1 MIADAS
7 RSALRGIRSLR
18 ISRYM
23 PLLFLVLLAGC
34 ETVTAVV
41 APPAPP
47 PDPKTLMPAL
57 EQRIAVLIADQRSRL
72 APDARPLAI
81 DPELSDVARKRATDM
96 AQKNY
101 FAHTAPNG
109 DTSATILMAQDAH
122 FQGLLGE
129 NMAAQ
134 HYTQAGGID
143 VEAFARRFVDTWLA
157 SPPHKEN
164 LSFADYNRTGVGAA
178 VNGDTVYVTQLFS
191 TDLGLGP
198 HQDDTPPAVVT
209 PVPSAKAGKDLPTP
223 KPNPLAGMR
232 GSEGTQ

>member
-1 MIADAS
+1 VRRLA
-7 RSALRGIRSLR
+7 
-18 ISRYM
+18 
-23 PLLFLVLLAGC
+23 PLLLLILMTGC
-34 ETVTAVV
+34 DTVTAVV
-41 APPAPP
+41 SPPPP

-57 EQRIAVLIADQRSRL
+57 EQRIAILIADQRLKL
-72 APDARPLAI
+72 APNARPLAI
-81 DPELSDVARKRATDM
+81 DPELADVARKRAADM

-109 DTSATILMAQDAH
+109 DTSATILMAEDAR

-134 HYTQAGGID
+134 HYTPAIGID

-157 SPPHKEN
+157 SAPHKEN
-164 LSFADYNRTGVGAA
+164 LSFADYDRTGVGAA
-178 VNGDTVYVTQLFS
+178 VNGDTVYVTQLFA

-198 HQDDTPPAVVT
+198 HQDDAPPPVVT
-209 PVPSAKAGKDLPTP
+209 PVPSAKAGKDLPVP

-232 GSEGTQ
+232 GSEGGH

>member
-1 MIADAS
+1 MTAFAFP
-7 RSALRGIRSLR
+7 SALRGIRSLR
-18 ISRYM
+18 ISRYV
-23 PLLFLVLLAGC
+23 PLLLLVLLTGC
-34 ETVTAVV
+34 NTVTAVV
-41 APPAPP
+41 APKAPP

-57 EQRIAVLIADQRSRL
+57 EQRIAVLIADARGKL
-72 APDARPLAI
+72 APAAKPLAI
-81 DPELSDVARKRATDM
+81 DIELSDVARKRAADM

-109 DTSATILMAQDAH
+109 DTSATILMAQDAR

-134 HYTQAGGID
+134 HYTPAIGID
-143 VEAFARRFVDTWLA
+143 VEAFAHRFVETWLA
-157 SPPHKEN
+157 SAPHKEN
-164 LSFADYNRTGVGAA
+164 LTFADYDRTGVGAA

-198 HQDDTPPAVVT
+198 HKDDAPPPVVT
-209 PVPSAKAGKDLPTP
+209 PVPSARAGKDLPVP

-232 GSEGTQ
+232 GSEGSQ